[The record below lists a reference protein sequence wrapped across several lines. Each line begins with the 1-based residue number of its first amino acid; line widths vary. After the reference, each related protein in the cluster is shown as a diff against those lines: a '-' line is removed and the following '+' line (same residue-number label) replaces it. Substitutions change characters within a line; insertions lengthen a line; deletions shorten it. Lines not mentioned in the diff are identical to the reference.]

1 LKINERE
8 FAGAI
13 PVPGAMSW
21 EYHRSGTLPGNR
33 PFFDHFFYRESSF
46 CMQKLSKLQG
56 NQTVNMTEEAILQGC
71 LHNEATAQR
80 ELYNRFSPKM
90 LSVCY
95 RFAHNREDAEDM
107 LQEGFIKVFSQIHT
121 FQNKGAFE
129 GWIRR
134 IIVHT
139 CINHLKKNKKFN
151 ESVDIIH
158 ATTLQVREES
168 VPSIIQAK
176 QVVECIRILPIGYR
190 TVLNLYAI
198 EGYSHKEIA
207 EMLDIEE
214 STSRSQYTRAK
225 QMLEDIL
232 IKKKIIQ
239 QRSKEKISW
248 LGIAAGQ

>member
-1 LKINERE
+1 
-8 FAGAI
+8 
-13 PVPGAMSW
+13 
-21 EYHRSGTLPGNR
+21 
-33 PFFDHFFYRESSF
+33 
-46 CMQKLSKLQG
+46 
-56 NQTVNMTEEAILQGC
+56 MTEEAILQGC
-71 LHNEATAQR
+71 LHNQPVAQR

-90 LSVCY
+90 LAVCY

-107 LQEGFIKVFSQIHT
+107 LQESFIKVFSQIHT

-139 CINHLKKNKKFN
+139 CINHLKKNKRFN
-151 ESVDIIH
+151 ESVDIIN
-158 ATTLQVREES
+158 ASAIQVREES
-168 VPSIIQAK
+168 IPSIVQAK
-176 QVVECIRILPIGYR
+176 QIVECIRLLPIGYR

-225 QMLEDIL
+225 QMLEEIL
-232 IKKKIIQ
+232 LKKKIIQ
-239 QRSKEKISW
+239 RPKEKIDW
-248 LGIAAGQ
+248 LMAAGR

>member
-1 LKINERE
+1 
-8 FAGAI
+8 
-13 PVPGAMSW
+13 
-21 EYHRSGTLPGNR
+21 
-33 PFFDHFFYRESSF
+33 
-46 CMQKLSKLQG
+46 
-56 NQTVNMTEEAILQGC
+56 MTEEAILQGC
-71 LHNEATAQR
+71 LHNQPVAQR

-90 LSVCY
+90 LAVCY

-107 LQEGFIKVFSQIHT
+107 LQEAFIKVFSQIHT

-139 CINHLKKNKKFN
+139 CINHLKKNKRFN
-151 ESVDIIH
+151 ESVDIIN
-158 ATTLQVREES
+158 ASGIQVREES
-168 VPSIIQAK
+168 IPSIVQAK
-176 QVVECIRILPIGYR
+176 QIVECIRLLPIGYR

-225 QMLEDIL
+225 QMLEEIL
-232 IKKKIIQ
+232 LKKKIIQ
-239 QRSKEKISW
+239 RPREKMDW
-248 LGIAAGQ
+248 LMAAGR

>member
-1 LKINERE
+1 
-8 FAGAI
+8 
-13 PVPGAMSW
+13 
-21 EYHRSGTLPGNR
+21 
-33 PFFDHFFYRESSF
+33 
-46 CMQKLSKLQG
+46 
-56 NQTVNMTEEAILQGC
+56 MTEEAILYGC
-71 LHNEATAQR
+71 LHNDSTAQR
-80 ELYNRFSPKM
+80 ELYGKYSPKM

-107 LQEGFIKVFSQIHT
+107 LQEGFIKVFGQIHT

-139 CINHLKKNKKFN
+139 CINNLKKNKKFN

-158 ATTLQVREES
+158 ATTIQVREES
-168 VPSIIQAK
+168 VPSIVQAK
-176 QVVECIRILPIGYR
+176 QVVECIRLLPIGYR

-207 EMLDIEE
+207 EVLDIEE

-232 IKKKIIQ
+232 VRKNIIQ
-239 QRSKEKISW
+239 KPRQKTDW
-248 LGIAAGQ
+248 LRVAGGK

>member
-1 LKINERE
+1 MATNGI
-8 FAGAI
+8 
-13 PVPGAMSW
+13 
-21 EYHRSGTLPGNR
+21 Y
-33 PFFDHFFYRESSF
+33 
-46 CMQKLSKLQG
+46 
-56 NQTVNMTEEAILQGC
+56 MTEEAILAGC
-71 LHNEATAQR
+71 LQNEGVAQR
-80 ELYNRFSPKM
+80 ELYTRYSPKM
-90 LSVCY
+90 LAVCY

-139 CINHLKKNKKFN
+139 CINHLKKNRKFN

-158 ATTLQVREES
+158 ATGVQVREES
-168 VPSIIQAK
+168 VPSIVQAK
-176 QVVECIRILPIGYR
+176 QIIECIRLLPIGYR

-198 EGYSHKEIA
+198 EGYSHKEISG
-207 EMLDIEE
+207 MLDVEE

-232 IKKKIIQ
+232 IKKNIIHP
-239 QRSKEKISW
+239 SKFRGDW
-248 LGIAAGQ
+248 LVAAGGQ

>member
-1 LKINERE
+1 
-8 FAGAI
+8 
-13 PVPGAMSW
+13 
-21 EYHRSGTLPGNR
+21 
-33 PFFDHFFYRESSF
+33 
-46 CMQKLSKLQG
+46 
-56 NQTVNMTEEAILQGC
+56 MTEEAILSGC
-71 LHNEATAQR
+71 LQNDPAAQR
-80 ELYNRFSPKM
+80 ELYTKYSPKM

-107 LQEGFIKVFSQIHT
+107 LQDGFIKVFSQIHT

-158 ATTLQVREES
+158 ATGVQIREDS
-168 VPSIIQAK
+168 VPSIVQAK
-176 QVVECIRILPIGYR
+176 QVVECIRLLPLGYR

-198 EGYSHKEIA
+198 EGYSHKEIS
-207 EMLDIEE
+207 EMLDVEE

-232 IKKKIIQ
+232 IKKNIIQ
-239 QRSKEKISW
+239 ASRIKSDW
-248 LGIAAGQ
+248 FGVTAGRH